1 MSGPSEQLRALQQWV
16 EKAEHDLRTAEHT
29 LTLKEDCPFDT
40 VCFHCQQCV
49 EKYLKALLIA
59 HAIEPPKIHD
69 LGSLWKLIPS
79 GALPGLE
86 VGEIVPLN
94 RYTVEARYPGDWEEI
109 TRPAAEVAVAIA
121 RQAREAVRACLPPEA
136 LRSDTP
142 RPS

>member
-16 EKAEHDLRTAEHT
+16 GKAEHDLRNAEYT

-59 HAIEPPKIHD
+59 HAIDPPKIHD
-69 LGSLWKLIPS
+69 LGTLWKLIPS
-79 GALPGLE
+79 EAGLGLE
-86 VGEIVPLN
+86 ASQIVPLN

-109 TRPAAEVAVAIA
+109 TRAAAEVAVAIA
-121 RQAREAVRACLPPEA
+121 REAREAVRACLPPEA
-136 LRSDTP
+136 LRSDTH
-142 RPS
+142 

>member
-16 EKAEHDLRTAEHT
+16 EKAEHDLRNAEHT

-59 HAIEPPKIHD
+59 HAIDPPKIHD
-69 LGSLWKLIPS
+69 LGTLWKRIPS
-79 GALPGLE
+79 EAGLGLE
-86 VGEIVPLN
+86 VGQIVPLN

-109 TRPAAEVAVAIA
+109 SRAAAEVAVAIA
-121 RQAREAVRACLPPEA
+121 RKARDAVRACLPPEA
-136 LRSDTP
+136 LRSDP
-142 RPS
+142 RRSS